1 MATRTYP
8 VTWIGNNPAIYD
20 FAGHTAASE
29 PYEHLPRHPMKYKY
43 GRYPIFVSCMLLKSI
58 TI

>member
-8 VTWIGNNPAIYD
+8 VTWIVNNPAIYD

-43 GRYPIFVSCMLLKSI
+43 GRSP
-58 TI
+58 